1 MPPTNCVPSPV
12 IGAGL
17 GDGWYVSDPG
27 VAVYYPELVEG
38 PGHLVLDDLA
48 NMIFGLVFSTLEGSY
63 QW

>member
-1 MPPTNCVPSPV
+1 MPSTNCVPSPV
-12 IGAGL
+12 VGAGL

-38 PGHLVLDDLA
+38 PSHLVLDDRA
-48 NMIFGLVFSTLEGSY
+48 NMIFGLVCSTLEGSY

>member
-1 MPPTNCVPSPV
+1 MPSANCAPSPV

-48 NMIFGLVFSTLEGSY
+48 NMIFGSVFSTLEGSY